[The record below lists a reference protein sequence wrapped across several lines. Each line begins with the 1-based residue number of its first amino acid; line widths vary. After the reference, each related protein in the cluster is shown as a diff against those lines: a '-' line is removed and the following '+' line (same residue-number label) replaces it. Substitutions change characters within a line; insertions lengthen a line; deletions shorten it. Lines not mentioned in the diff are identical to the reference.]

1 MGDATLQDKV
11 VLLVFLEEKE
21 FKARID
27 LRTRA
32 RHELL
37 EPLLSID
44 GDALL
49 FNSTDSKFLRILSKI

>member
-11 VLLVFLEEKE
+11 CSAGFPGREES
-21 FKARID
+21 KARID

-32 RHELL
+32 RHGLL

-49 FNSTDSKFLRILSKI
+49 FNSTDSKFLMVLSKI